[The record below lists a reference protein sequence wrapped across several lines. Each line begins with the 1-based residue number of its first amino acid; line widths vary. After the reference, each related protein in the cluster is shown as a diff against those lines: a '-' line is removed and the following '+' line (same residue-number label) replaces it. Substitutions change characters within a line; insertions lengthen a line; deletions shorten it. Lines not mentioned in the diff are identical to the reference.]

1 MSGLI
6 IAEYQFRERTKCGL
20 MPKDPAMV
28 KTIVTT
34 NMADPLAA
42 DYNVNLIEVLTGF
55 KFIGEQIKF
64 FEQNNSYNF
73 VMGMEESYGCL
84 VGTYARD
91 KDAPVAVMCLCEAA
105 AYCKSQGI
113 TLWDHMLDLYEKYG
127 YYKEGLYT
135 ITLKGVTEQRRSA
148 RSCPHSELS
157 HLLRSIHSRFSRFV
171 ITRRTRSQI
180 LPPERS
186 QSQDFHSPTFST
198 TTLRMAHGH
207 VYVHQEQ
214 SQRSSCT
221 TESREQALM
230 MQMQSLKL
238 SRQHLLRSST
248 SWQSSIS
255 IIYSKYKK
263 APSGLVTGRR
273 FAVIIR

>member
-1 MSGLI
+1 
-6 IAEYQFRERTKCGL
+6 
-20 MPKDPAMV
+20 
-28 KTIVTT
+28 
-34 NMADPLAA
+34 
-42 DYNVNLIEVLTGF
+42 
-55 KFIGEQIKF
+55 
-64 FEQNNSYNF
+64 
-73 VMGMEESYGCL
+73 MGMEESYGCL

-135 ITLKGVTEQRRSA
+135 ITLKGVTGEEKIHKIMS
-148 RSCPHSELS
+148 S
-157 HLLRSIHSRFSRFV
+157 LRAESLTQIDTLKVLKVRDYEKNT
-171 ITRRTRSQI
+171 ITDLATGEVTESG
-180 LPPERS
+180 LP
-186 QSQDFHSPTFST
+186 QSNVLYYD
-198 TTLRMAHGH
+198 LEDGAWACVR
-207 VYVHQEQ
+207 HQEQ

-263 APSGLVTGRR
+263 APSGLVTGQR